1 MASIPVLK
9 RVFVLSAK
17 RIFIELKGKEVL
29 MMTKLKL
36 MPDELNNSI
45 NELLGSLFSA
55 NAVADNIVYQLEN
68 VYAMPKASDLFH
80 HKYAHAFPA
89 IADTVNKIQILRG
102 ARGTR
107 KPVAGSEMQFASVIS
122 CFENMLSAVLEVE
135 KKFCDTLDLC
145 DELDEK
151 AIRIF
156 IENTY
161 MDILPYTKQTL
172 VWLDKAEQFGDD
184 LTMFD
189 ALFDTTIILE
199 GI

>member
-1 MASIPVLK
+1 VE
-9 RVFVLSAK
+9 

-45 NELLGSLFSA
+45 NDLMLSLFNA
-55 NAVADNIVYQLEN
+55 NAVADNVVYQLEN
-68 VYAMPKASDLFH
+68 VYAMPKASDIMH

-107 KPVAGSEMQFASVIS
+107 KPVMGSEMQFISVTE
-122 CFENMLSAVLEVE
+122 CFDNMLTAVLDVE

-151 AIRIF
+151 AIRIY

-172 VWLDKAEQFGDD
+172 LWLDKAEQFGEN

-189 ALFDTTIILE
+189 AMFDTTIILE
-199 GI
+199 GV